1 MDGLNVCVGIDA
13 GTFQSKLAYS
23 DELGTRIIAK
33 LDGLDMTALR
43 EEAEGFFEEPVFS
56 CVVAVP
62 ENFTRIQRD
71 DLRIH
76 ARTSGFENM
85 ELIPEHEAVILALG
99 GSGRTLVY
107 DLGAEGCRMFM
118 LDGSELEEC
127 VIIDDVCGRE
137 FDQRLREY
145 LAERFRVDAVD
156 TGDVARIRNAL
167 SAETMTT
174 WHETKILRAE
184 LERLIHFPVK
194 RTARVLARMERV
206 YHPARI
212 ILTGGCVKIPC
223 VRTTLASALNTK
235 PEYRGNLVA
244 EGAAFRAKALQKGTR
259 QSQKSDTSAKIRE
272 LRADMIGL
280 EERLTRRQKDRVY
293 AMFRQAEGINDSG
306 IIALMENLIRDIRNA

>member
-13 GTFQSKLAYS
+13 GSYESKLAYS
-23 DELGTRIIAK
+23 DELGTRIIAC
-33 LDGLDMTALR
+33 LEGFDMTALR

-71 DLRIH
+71 DLRIR
-76 ARTSGFENM
+76 ARTSGFDNM

-118 LDGSELEEC
+118 LDGSDLKES

-137 FDQRLREY
+137 FDHRLREY
-145 LAERFRVDAVD
+145 LAERFRADVVDA
-156 TGDVARIRNAL
+156 GDVARIRNAL

-174 WHETKILRAE
+174 WRETRILREE

-206 YHPARI
+206 HRPDKV
-212 ILTGGCVKIPC
+212 ILTGGCIKIPC
-223 VRTTLASALNTK
+223 VWTTLADALSLR
-235 PEYRGNLVA
+235 PEYRGNLAA

-259 QSQKSDTSAKIRE
+259 QSQKSDNAARIRE

-280 EERLTRRQKDRVY
+280 EEKLTRRQKDRVY
-293 AMFRQAEGINDSG
+293 AMFRQAEGINDTG